1 MAYEYDGVGRV
12 TKTKN
17 YAQTQESV
25 AFIDAETK
33 NKISINIDFRG
44 ALSSIQAT
52 TYTAD
57 GEVKEVHEKSWGAS
71 YLYDAKTKLGLSYD
85 SPEKSVR
92 ADHLFNEKDII
103 HNVSLTEN
111 RNFNVAGL
119 AEEFTY
125 IRYQVKPTDIHTTN
139 TYKRQ
144 FDKRDTLIEREVN
157 GRGTVLGDGKIMPG
171 STYSLYDS
179 NGNRVLVQEENLLDT
194 KNITTRQMV
203 YAADG
208 TLLQKN
214 DGKASNLSTM
224 VNNKVQY
231 ASITAGGMAHHF
243 SSNGNYL
250 GEIAKDKNGR
260 ISSSLKDQ
268 HYTGPTQTDSSN
280 VIQYQVQSGDSLKS
294 LALNFYGNADY
305 WYLIANLNGLTS
317 SPDEALSAGL
327 SIDIPA
333 RASSTNS
340 ANSFKPMDLQKI
352 IGDTTPSL
360 PYVPPAPAAGCNAVA
375 MIVMIA
381 ITVVA
386 TIATAGALGPAAG
399 TLMQSG
405 IAAVTGA
412 SGLAGAAAA
421 AVGGFV
427 GSVAGQVAGKAKPP
441 GSQPPGSGLAF
452 CLLW

>member
-1 MAYEYDGVGRV
+1 M
-12 TKTKN
+12 K
-17 YAQTQESV
+17 
-25 AFIDAETK
+25 
-33 NKISINIDFRG
+33 
-44 ALSSIQAT
+44 
-52 TYTAD
+52 
-57 GEVKEVHEKSWGAS
+57 
-71 YLYDAKTKLGLSYD
+71 
-85 SPEKSVR
+85 
-92 ADHLFNEKDII
+92 
-103 HNVSLTEN
+103 
-111 RNFNVAGL
+111 
-119 AEEFTY
+119 
-125 IRYQVKPTDIHTTN
+125 
-139 TYKRQ
+139 
-144 FDKRDTLIEREVN
+144 
-157 GRGTVLGDGKIMPG
+157 GRGTVVGDGKIMPG

-194 KNITTRQMV
+194 SKITTRQMV

-208 TLLQKN
+208 TLLKKS
-214 DGKASNLSTM
+214 DGTASSLSTM
-224 VNNKVQY
+224 VNNKEQY
-231 ASITAGGMAHHF
+231 ATITAGGTAHHF

-250 GEIAKDKNGR
+250 GEIAKDKAGR

-268 HYTGPTQTDSSN
+268 HYTAPTQHDSSN

-333 RASSTNS
+333 RASSSNS

-386 TIATAGALGPAAG
+386 TIATAGAAA
-399 TLMQSG
+399 
-405 IAAVTGA
+405 AAMTGQAFSMSLGA
-412 SGLAGAAAA
+412 SAMMGGA
-421 AVGGFV
+421 AVGG
-427 GSVAGQVAGKAKPP
+427 VALGAATATTAAMSAGMIAALQQLRLQRLVALLAQ
-441 GSQPPGSGLAF
+441 SQASSLVKRWE
-452 CLLW
+452 LLIVSR